1 MLFENPAVA
10 AKLPFPYNVPPPLQA
25 AAAAAAAVPN
35 LRFQTPIKAFACL
48 TAATSNPM
56 ENAAAA
62 AAAAAAGLID
72 PHHNRDLHQALVASI
87 ANNGVAAIGGGLT
100 TAAVLKSA
108 AQQSQQA
115 VVQQQTQNS
124 VVVSAG
130 QDQPKQEQA
139 QQAAL
144 ALLKENVNAS
154 AGAGQNN
161 GQPAMGGSNKSGS
174 SGRSTP
180 SLSGGSGSDPAPGK
194 LFVGGLSW
202 QTSSDK
208 LKEYFNMFGTV
219 TDVLIMKDPVT
230 QRSRGFG
237 FITFQEPCTVEKVL
251 KVPIHTLD
259 GKKIDPKHATPKNR
273 PRQANKTKKIFVGGV
288 SQDTSAEEV
297 KAYFSQFGPVEETVM
312 LMDQQ
317 TKRHRG
323 FGFVTFE
330 NEDVVDR
337 VCEIHFHTI
346 KNKKVECKK
355 AQPKEAVTPA
365 AQLLQ
370 KRIMLGTLGVQLP
383 TAPGQLLGARG
394 AGVAAMNPLAM
405 LQNPTQLLQSPAAAA
420 AAQQAALISQNPF
433 QVQNAAAAASMA
445 NQAGFG
451 KLLTTYPQTALHSV
465 RYAPYS
471 IPASAATA
479 NAALMQAHQAQ
490 SVAAAAHHQQQQQ
503 QHHHQQQ
510 THNAHVAAAQQQQQ
524 SHHSAVSNPA
534 SQAHSAAA
542 AAALAANAANGAGAA
557 GAHSLA
563 AAAQQAGLMAGNPLN
578 AAAAAAAAAANP
590 AAAYS
595 NYALANVD
603 MSSFQGV
610 DWSTMYGMGMYV

>member
-35 LRFQTPIKAFACL
+35 L
-48 TAATSNPM
+48 SNPM

-62 AAAAAAGLID
+62 AAAAGLID
-72 PHHNRDLHQALVASI
+72 PHRDLHQALVASI

-108 AQQSQQA
+108 TQSA
-115 VVQQQTQNS
+115 G
-124 VVVSAG
+124 AG
-130 QDQPKQEQA
+130 QDQQQAASQEQA

-154 AGAGQNN
+154 AGVGSNSN
-161 GQPAMGGSNKSGS
+161 GQQQQQGGSNKSGS

-219 TDVLIMKDPVT
+219 TDVLIMKDPIT

-237 FITFQEPCTVEKVL
+237 FITFQDPSTVEKVL

-297 KAYFSQFGPVEETVM
+297 KAYFNQFGAVEETVM

-355 AQPKEAVTPA
+355 AQPKDSVTPA

-383 TAPGQLLGARG
+383 TAPGQLIGARG
-394 AGVAAMNPLAM
+394 AGVAGMNPLAM
-405 LQNPTQLLQSPAAAA
+405 LQNPTQLLQSPAAAAA

-445 NQAGFG
+445 NQSGFG

-471 IPASAATA
+471 IPATAATA

-490 SVAAAAHHQQQQQ
+490 SVAAAAHHQHQQQQQQ
-503 QHHHQQQ
+503 QHHHHQQ
-510 THNAHVAAAQQQQQ
+510 THNAQMAAAQQQQQ
-524 SHHSAVSNPA
+524 NHHNAVAASNSA

-563 AAAQQAGLMAGNPLN
+563 AAAQQAALVAGNPLN